1 MSRRRRTTEEDDL
14 EEIRKGFEMFDVN
27 GTGIINPEELLE
39 VMDSMNLKEKNPFIY
54 EIIEALCSEKEF
66 KKKGGVQLDELVNY
80 VYNKVNDTETNVGIR
95 QIYDVINDR
104 ETDTVQMSTFYTL
117 ARDYGDQLSEDEI
130 RELLEKTQMGGEELN
145 FDEFYT
151 IMKNSKRSGDR
162 SVNNSIN
169 NSIRSSNQKKSND
182 VYVKKGS
189 NNPSINSGEYSRKV
203 RTKKYVSEYPQEKEL
218 PKDNEPYEEQGNVVE
233 ETVTTTTKNLRYNQ
247 NNFEDNVPPE
257 QDESQDQQSNYSYKK
272 VIMGSAPKYEKVIE
286 KHVNVEEN
294 VGDFDENLKIDNI
307 GNNDGNYKKERQTKI
322 TRLPDGGKE
331 IEITEKTQIEVERPP
346 SIRGSRYRYNK
357 NSKNTNEEEN
367 NNEDV
372 KSQTRGTYYKVRR
385 PRGND
390 NNNNN
395 EEKRISISKVEV
407 EENNDVIIPKRYH
420 RRYRDNKVST
430 NNDN

>member
-1 MSRRRRTTEEDDL
+1 M
-14 EEIRKGFEMFDVN
+14 
-27 GTGIINPEELLE
+27 
-39 VMDSMNLKEKNPFIY
+39 
-54 EIIEALCSEKEF
+54 
-66 KKKGGVQLDELVNY
+66 DELVNY

-104 ETDTVQMSTFYTL
+104 DTDTVQMSTFYTL

-130 RELLEKTQMGGEELN
+130 RELLEKTQMGGQELN
-145 FDEFYT
+145 FDEFYA
-151 IMKNSKRSGDR
+151 IMKNWKRSGDR
-162 SVNNSIN
+162 SMNNSIN
-169 NSIRSSNQKKSND
+169 NSIKTSNVKKSND

-189 NNPSINSGEYSRKV
+189 NNPSINSGEYSRKI

-218 PKDNEPYEEQGNVVE
+218 PRDNEPVEDQGVVE
-233 ETVTTTTKNLRYNQ
+233 ETVTTTTKNLRYSQ

-257 QDESQDQQSNYSYKK
+257 QDDQDQQSNYSYKK
-272 VIMGSAPKYEKVIE
+272 VIMGSAPKYEKVVE
-286 KHVNVEEN
+286 KHVNYEEEL
-294 VGDFDENLKIDNI
+294 GDFDENLKIDNM
-307 GNNDGNYKKERQTKI
+307 GNDDGNYTKERQTKI
-322 TRLPDGGKE
+322 TRLPDGGKQ

-346 SIRGSRYRYNK
+346 SIRGSRYRYSK

-395 EEKRISISKVEV
+395 EEKEFLFQKLKLKKTMMS
-407 EENNDVIIPKRYH
+407 
-420 RRYRDNKVST
+420 
-430 NNDN
+430 

>member
-54 EIIEALCSEKEF
+54 EIIESLCSEKEF
-66 KKKGGVQLDELVNY
+66 RRKGGVQLDELVNY

-145 FDEFYT
+145 FDEFYA
-151 IMKNSKRSGDR
+151 IMKNPRRSGDR

-169 NSIRSSNQKKSND
+169 NSIRSSNAKKSND

-189 NNPSINSGEYSRKV
+189 NNPSINSSEYSRKV

-218 PKDNEPYEEQGNVVE
+218 PRDNDQYEEKGKVE
-233 ETVTTTTKNLRYNQ
+233 ETITTTKNLRYNQ
-247 NNFEDNVPPE
+247 NNFEDNIPPE
-257 QDESQDQQSNYSYKK
+257 QDEFQDQHSNYSYKK
-272 VIMGSAPKYEKVIE
+272 VIIGSAPKYEKVVE
-286 KHVNVEEN
+286 KHVNMEEN

-307 GNNDGNYKKERQTKI
+307 GNDDGNYTKEKQTKI
-322 TRLPDGGKE
+322 TRLPDGGKQ

-346 SIRGSRYRYNK
+346 SIRGSRYRYSK
-357 NSKNTNEEEN
+357 NSKNTNEDEN

-407 EENNDVIIPKRYH
+407 EESNDVIIPKRYH
-420 RRYRDNKVST
+420 RRYRDNKIST